1 MCTLTYLPWA
11 DGFAV
16 ASNRDESRARG
27 GMRPPVF
34 DAQRDAWYP
43 MDDHAGG
50 TWLLTA
56 PDRFSL
62 NLMNGGHETHQRTP
76 PYRHSRGIVPLRYAE
91 DGGTEAFME
100 HFDFAG
106 IEPFTLVIFHHAPR
120 KVEAIVWTGSMVDRM
135 DYPADQPQLWSSSTL
150 YDAPARAMRRQWF
163 AEAVE
168 RMGEARD
175 LEQLLEFH
183 RHGGGHNSDP
193 SKRILME
200 RPGGLGT
207 VCTAGV
213 EYKADGARMYFHDLV
228 AGREQWSTLS

>member
-27 GMRPPVF
+27 GMIPPRL
-34 DAQRDAWYP
+34 DEARRSWYP
-43 MDDHAGG
+43 VDESGGG

-56 PDRFSL
+56 PGRFTL
-62 NLMNGGHETHQRTP
+62 NLMNGGHETHARTP
-76 PYRHSRGIVPLRYAE
+76 PYRHSRGIVPLRFAE
-91 DGGTEAFME
+91 DGSTEAFLA
-100 HFDFAG
+100 HFDFER

-120 KVEAIVWTGSMVDRM
+120 SVEAIVWTGSMVDRM
-135 DYPADQPQLWSSSTL
+135 DYPSDQPHLWSSSTL

-168 RMGEARD
+168 RMGGTRS
-175 LEQLLEFH
+175 LEQLLQFH
-183 RHGGGHNSDP
+183 QQGGAHYPDT

-213 EYKADGARMYFHDLV
+213 EYKAEDARMYFHDLV